1 MCVNRCRIGGADP
14 RISRF
19 DRGKFSYESRGHAAW
34 GLVQDHQAEYRVA
47 DVLTPETVEL
57 ASTADKNTLVAY
69 GMNGA
74 PLPHWRQVI
83 RIRALSQS
91 QESETT
97 TPIIETVANSPITSV
112 SNNRGH
118 SA

>member
-1 MCVNRCRIGGADP
+1 
-14 RISRF
+14 
-19 DRGKFSYESRGHAAW
+19 
-34 GLVQDHQAEYRVA
+34 
-47 DVLTPETVEL
+47 
-57 ASTADKNTLVAY
+57 
-69 GMNGA
+69 MNGA

-97 TPIIETVANSPITSV
+97 TSITETVVNSLITSV

>member
-1 MCVNRCRIGGADP
+1 
-14 RISRF
+14 
-19 DRGKFSYESRGHAAW
+19 
-34 GLVQDHQAEYRVA
+34 VQAHQAVYRVA
-47 DVLTPETVEL
+47 DVFTPETVEL

-83 RIRALSQS
+83 RIRALSQP

-97 TPIIETVANSPITSV
+97 TPITETVVNSLITSA